1 MNQHHTEIL
10 DLIVKHSGTP
20 TKHTYLDD
28 YLGNDHPRYP
38 INIPTL
44 RKLASAWMK
53 DNLDLS
59 AKEFA
64 SLISS
69 LMEGKSSTEKTTGG
83 ILLDYATKEQR
94 SFSPKLFNSWLNH
107 IKGWAEIDSLCTS
120 KYTATEVLNQWDI
133 WEPQLISFSKS
144 KDITK
149 RRASIVV
156 LCVPLRKTNDKRLAE
171 LALVNIDRLKHE
183 DDVLITKAI
192 SWVLRTMIKHH
203 KKVVADYLKVNQD
216 TLPKIA
222 VRETMTKL
230 KTGTKTKR
238 KTS

>member
-1 MNQHHTEIL
+1 L
-10 DLIVKHSGTP
+10 DLIIKHSGTP

-38 INIPTL
+38 INMPTL
-44 RKLASAWMK
+44 RKVVSAWMK
-53 DNLDLS
+53 DHADLS

-64 SLISS
+64 DLVSSLI
-69 LMEGKSSTEKTTGG
+69 EGKSSTEKTTSG

-94 SFSPKLFNSWLNH
+94 TFNPKLFNTWLNH

-120 KYTATEVLNQWDI
+120 KYTATEVLRQWNI
-133 WEPQLISFSKS
+133 WEPQLVAFSKS
-144 KDITK
+144 KDIGK
-149 RRASIVV
+149 RRASIVC
-156 LCVPLRKTNDKRLAE
+156 LCVPLRKVNNKCLAE
-171 LALVNIDRLKHE
+171 LALTNIDRLKHE
-183 DDVLITKAI
+183 EDVLITKAI

-203 KKVVADYLKVNQD
+203 KKAVADYVKLNQD

-222 VRETMTKL
+222 VRETLTKL

-238 KTS
+238 KAIS